1 MWSKTLLA
9 LGLALTVSAGAFA
22 AVSEKTEE
30 GSHYK
35 LVYPVVSLE
44 NKSAAKKINKD
55 IKEIV
60 TDTKKLLKSKHP
72 TYVDVGTHYELI
84 GETDDYINLIMVSW
98 DYMGGAHGM
107 HRDYGIVYDKATGE
121 RLPYTHFTNEVTA
134 AELFDGI
141 KSKRYPVYCGDRK
154 TSSEAPFVSYIKKED
169 FKVSDYYILQNGKVY
184 LMYPPYELDCYAA
197 GTTYVELK

>member
-1 MWSKTLLA
+1 MLSKTLLA
-9 LGLALTVSAGAFA
+9 LGLALTVSSGAFA

-30 GSHYK
+30 GSNYK
-35 LVYPVVSLE
+35 LVYPVVSLKNE
-44 NKSAAKKINKD
+44 SAAKKINKD
-55 IKEIV
+55 IKGIV
-60 TDTKKLLKSKHP
+60 IDTHKKLKNKRP
-72 TYVDVGTHYELI
+72 TYEEVGTDYEI
-84 GETDDYINLIMVSW
+84 ISETDDYINLVMISW
-98 DYMGGAHGM
+98 DYAGGAHGM
-107 HRDYGIVYDKATGE
+107 HYDYGIVYDKATGE

-134 AELFDGI
+134 AELYDGI